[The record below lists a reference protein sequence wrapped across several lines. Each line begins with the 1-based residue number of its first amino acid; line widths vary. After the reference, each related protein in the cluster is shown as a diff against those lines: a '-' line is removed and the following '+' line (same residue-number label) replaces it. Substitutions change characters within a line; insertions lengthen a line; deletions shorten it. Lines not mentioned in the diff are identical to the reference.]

1 MSSLSIRDTIK
12 GSIAIG
18 KGEQGIQ
25 GVKGDKGD
33 KGDNNDCIGLSP
45 TSEAEIWFDTNDGIS
60 GEEIAT
66 KKFVEA
72 TNEELISR
80 LDNLI
85 ISNGDGN
92 KDSELIDA
100 RNGETTLGNK
110 IRKIDE
116 SLDNNTNLINA
127 IAMIPIKLPI
137 ENDYTQAIQR
147 VIDLNRPV
155 YITHDMQVSNTI
167 NLKANSK
174 IIGSGRSGAKLT
186 NTSDSVLFYYTSLE
200 QENDY
205 DLSIGLT
212 FEDYNPTLY
221 FSGNFNGN

>member
-1 MSSLSIRDTIK
+1 MSSLPIRDVIK

-18 KGEQGIQ
+18 KGEQGPVGPVGPQ
-25 GVKGDKGD
+25 GPI
-33 KGDNNDCIGLSP
+33 GDNNVCIGLSP

-66 KKFVEA
+66 KNFVEA
-72 TNEELISR
+72 TNEELSSR

-116 SLDNNTNLINA
+116 SLDNKRDKHDKINQFDLDISSDIKKIQPHNLSDNVIN
-127 IAMIPIKLPI
+127 IIYKPYQ
-137 ENDYTQAIQR
+137 E
-147 VIDLNRPV
+147 V
-155 YITHDMQVSNTI
+155 Y
-167 NLKANSK
+167 L
-174 IIGSGRSGAKLT
+174 
-186 NTSDSVLFYYTSLE
+186 
-200 QENDY
+200 
-205 DLSIGLT
+205 
-212 FEDYNPTLY
+212 
-221 FSGNFNGN
+221 